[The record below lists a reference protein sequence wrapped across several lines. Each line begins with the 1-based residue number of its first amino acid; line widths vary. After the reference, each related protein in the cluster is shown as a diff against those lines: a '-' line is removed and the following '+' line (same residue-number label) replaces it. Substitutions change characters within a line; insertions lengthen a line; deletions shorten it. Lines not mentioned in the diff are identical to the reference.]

1 MQATLKMIVLSALY
15 YQFVEDGPVQPGEE
29 EAVAWARSKAAL
41 SAKLFEPGKLISE
54 ISRLPAHATAALL
67 GTCYINS
74 DVNVV
79 LANTF
84 RADATKQIRGFKISV
99 ELTARGVQGLLP
111 TLARAKNL
119 AEVAIACQ
127 PQWGAPTLA
136 AATAQIQQAAGLRVS
151 NPAKDRQLA
160 EDPKAPKL
168 LVLNSNY
175 SFLTSLCLLA
185 RCGGAPFVGDIFATK
200 DGRAPPPS
208 KVGPRPAIRSQPRG
222 MVRSTPARAWTL
234 SPVIL
239 SMFSAA
245 GFGAA
250 RGRGQGSRRDPKG
263 TWRRPR
269 RRCGHGEARAAEGV
283 CLLCHLRLAS
293 VRGSSHAWCVCAPR
307 MLLPC

>member
-1 MQATLKMIVLSALY
+1 MAEASEEFDRAFIVEVPAESMGTLMPLVLKMSRADLHESARTAIDAHNRDPTPQVSPSLRQGLSLGCAAGRCGGIWAQRDTPSVQATLKMIVLSALY

-136 AATAQIQQAAGLRVS
+136 AAISCKAHRAHRHS
-151 NPAKDRQLA
+151 N
-160 EDPKAPKL
+160 
-168 LVLNSNY
+168 
-175 SFLTSLCLLA
+175 
-185 RCGGAPFVGDIFATK
+185 I
-200 DGRAPPPS
+200 
-208 KVGPRPAIRSQPRG
+208 
-222 MVRSTPARAWTL
+222 M
-234 SPVIL
+234 
-239 SMFSAA
+239 
-245 GFGAA
+245 
-250 RGRGQGSRRDPKG
+250 
-263 TWRRPR
+263 
-269 RRCGHGEARAAEGV
+269 
-283 CLLCHLRLAS
+283 
-293 VRGSSHAWCVCAPR
+293 
-307 MLLPC
+307 